1 MCARTCVKHSDG
13 GELINRGGS
22 FSYLNMVSGVEGNYI
37 LWGRIGFLATTLIFL
52 EFVRF
57 CFNAIYSAAYI
68 NIGLCLGEN
77 TKFHLKSDFVKSRF
91 VAASFLKGTQTIS
104 DSSEQC

>member
-1 MCARTCVKHSDG
+1 VRVHAHGDR
-13 GELINRGGS
+13 GERINRGGS
-22 FSYLNMVSGVEGNYI
+22 LSYLNTVSGVEGNYI
-37 LWGRIGFLATTLIFL
+37 LWGRNNFLATTLIFL

-77 TKFHLKSDFVKSRF
+77 TKFHLKSD
-91 VAASFLKGTQTIS
+91 L
-104 DSSEQC
+104 